1 LLSIKLVV
9 SSANEDIVVSDPQ
22 NPIATKREYF
32 VSKFQIIDNT
42 ENIPKIKL
50 PIILTVNTL
59 IGSAP
64 SIIGEDTTLYPVAET
79 HLQAILTELESETGN
94 FILYSKDDDIDVD
107 TKMRIRSHANMMF
120 KQIRDLKVI
129 CELKTN
135 EKRSSKRIILGH
147 LLEIWDT
154 IEELGPT
161 GMRSYGSMSKA
172 DEDDL
177 TTIVEKLIIQHENI
191 LKEVSSVNR

>member
-1 LLSIKLVV
+1 MNADHKRMLMRGLLI
-9 SSANEDIVVSDPQ
+9 
-22 NPIATKREYF
+22 
-32 VSKFQIIDNT
+32 
-42 ENIPKIKL
+42 
-50 PIILTVNTL
+50 
-59 IGSAP
+59 
-64 SIIGEDTTLYPVAET
+64 AET

-94 FILYSKDDDIDVD
+94 FILYSKDDDIDAD
-107 TKMRIRSHANMMF
+107 TKMRIRSHANIMF
-120 KQIRDLKVI
+120 KQIRDIKEI
-129 CELKTN
+129 YELKTN

-177 TTIVEKLIIQHENI
+177 TTIIEKLIIQHENI
-191 LKEVSSVNR
+191 LKEVSCVNR